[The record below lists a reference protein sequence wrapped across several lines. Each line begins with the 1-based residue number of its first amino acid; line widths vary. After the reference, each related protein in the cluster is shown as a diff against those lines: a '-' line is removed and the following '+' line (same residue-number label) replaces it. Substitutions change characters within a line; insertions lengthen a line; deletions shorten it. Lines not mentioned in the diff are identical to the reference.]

1 MPWSYGRRSLSRLAT
16 CHEDLQAL
24 MRAALEHPECPC
36 DITIVEGHR
45 GETRQNQ
52 MVQEGKSRLPWP
64 RSRHNS
70 TPSMAVDIAPYIDG
84 TVSWSWD
91 WFTPLGVHI
100 KAVWAEL
107 QAAGRVNPRH
117 KLTWG
122 ADWTGG
128 FRDGPHFQIDHV

>member
-1 MPWSYGRRSLSRLAT
+1 MV
-16 CHEDLQAL
+16 
-24 MRAALEHPECPC
+24 AALDHPECPC

-45 GETRQNQ
+45 AEARQNQ
-52 MVQEGKSRLPWP
+52 MVAEGKSRLRWP

-70 TPSMAVDIAPYIDG
+70 TPSMAVDIAPYVDG

-91 WFTPLGVHI
+91 WFPPLGVHF
-100 KAVWAEL
+100 KTVWAEL

-117 KLTWG
+117 KPTWG